1 MWQIHGLIFGCS
13 LLMLVVFLARQEGKK
28 AARLAALKR
37 EAKEIARAQSIA
49 DSVYRMSADSVRNK
63 LKQTK

>member
-1 MWQIHGLIFGCS
+1 
-13 LLMLVVFLARQEGKK
+13 MLVVFLARQEGKK

-49 DSVYRMSADSVRNK
+49 DSVYRMSADSVRNQ